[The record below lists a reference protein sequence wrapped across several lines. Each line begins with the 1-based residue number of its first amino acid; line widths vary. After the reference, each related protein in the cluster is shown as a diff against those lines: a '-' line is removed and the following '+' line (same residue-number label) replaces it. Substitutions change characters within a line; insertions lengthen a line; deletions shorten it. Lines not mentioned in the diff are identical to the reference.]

1 MVFFL
6 VGPLTAYVL
15 AVLCLWAPGCGAMC
29 RSRRYRGPPA
39 GARRSRGRVPGG
51 FPTGAGLWAVSAVS
65 SANEKSRAHLVRI
78 GVFGATYLVPCVTLL
93 AAHWCVEKKNNE
105 NKTRIPIECVT
116 QLEMKVVITFEN
128 RIWMPF
134 LYHGL

>member
-15 AVLCLWAPGCGAMC
+15 AGLCFLAAGCGAMC

-39 GARRSRGRVPGG
+39 ASRRSGVGVS
-51 FPTGAGLWAVSAVS
+51 AVSAVS
-65 SANEKSRAHLVRI
+65 SANEKSRARLVRI

-93 AAHWCVEKKNNE
+93 AAHWCVEKKIM
-105 NKTRIPIECVT
+105 KIKHAS
-116 QLEMKVVITFEN
+116 QLN
-128 RIWMPF
+128 A
-134 LYHGL
+134 